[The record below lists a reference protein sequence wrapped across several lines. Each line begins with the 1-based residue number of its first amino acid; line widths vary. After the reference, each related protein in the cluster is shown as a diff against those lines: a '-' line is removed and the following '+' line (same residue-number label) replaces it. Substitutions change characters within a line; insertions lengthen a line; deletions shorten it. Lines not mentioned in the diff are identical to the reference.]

1 MFSVIIAF
9 RGGLIQRETTEQHQ
23 TLRLTRELGMIV
35 GIGFDLEDL
44 EDFGRTLAQSGEG
57 FLNRVYTAR
66 EIKYCQSQ
74 PHSSQSYA
82 ARYCA
87 KEAAMKALG
96 IAGSEGL
103 KWKDV
108 EVVATSGAPRLHL
121 TGVAAVAA
129 RRLGVERLLVSLSHS
144 RSMAGAVVVAEGV
157 LPAHG
162 TGRVS
167 PKRPV
172 KTKAGERDSI
182 KKNQARS

>member
-1 MFSVIIAF
+1 
-9 RGGLIQRETTEQHQ
+9 
-23 TLRLTRELGMIV
+23 MIV
-35 GIGFDLEDL
+35 GVGFDLEDIA
-44 EDFGRTLAQSGEG
+44 DFGRTMDQSGEA

-66 EIKYCQSQ
+66 EIKYCESQ
-74 PHSSQSYA
+74 PHSRQSYT

-121 TGVAAVAA
+121 TGVAAAA
-129 RRLGVERLLVSLSHS
+129 AKRLGVETLLVSLSHS
-144 RSMAGAVVVAEGV
+144 RSMAGAVVVAEGE
-157 LPAHG
+157 LPARG

-167 PKRPV
+167 TKQPSKR
-172 KTKAGERDSI
+172 KTGKRDSI
-182 KKNQARS
+182 KKSQARA